1 MFFKKKYIQF
11 YVLIL
16 QLLNVISSQKSIKT
30 QKNLL
35 FFHFIPC
42 SAHPYCTKVLLICV
56 ENGFSHS
63 IASMFH
69 SSRGRDIRTSP
80 FWSYKDP
87 NFEKSSETPQFSYFF
102 AFAIFQMKYFFCRL
116 GKEWQAIACKC
127 LSTHL
132 KSFQGH
138 CYCCYVLS
146 LAPWK

>member
-1 MFFKKKYIQF
+1 M
-11 YVLIL
+11 
-16 QLLNVISSQKSIKT
+16 NVISSQKSIKT

-87 NFEKSSETPQFSYFF
+87 NFEKSSETPIFILFRFF
-102 AFAIFQMKYFFCRL
+102 DISNEIFFLQAWQGMASNRL
-116 GKEWQAIACKC
+116 QVPQ
-127 LSTHL
+127 H
-132 KSFQGH
+132 
-138 CYCCYVLS
+138 
-146 LAPWK
+146 APKIILGALLLLLCFELGTLEMIL